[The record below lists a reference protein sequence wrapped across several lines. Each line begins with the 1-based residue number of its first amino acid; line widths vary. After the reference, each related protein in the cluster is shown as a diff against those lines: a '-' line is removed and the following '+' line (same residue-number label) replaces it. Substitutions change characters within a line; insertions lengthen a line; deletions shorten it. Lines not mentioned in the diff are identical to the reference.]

1 MAKAQNKKNKL
12 KAKKAK
18 QSKKSKRGFF
28 NKKTKDED
36 ISIISDQKEP
46 FSWNV
51 FWDEQVIGRWKK
63 LRWFLEEKGIL
74 FFLTS
79 IVQYRNRLIT
89 KLIIVCLGIGIGLG
103 PRSVSLI
110 KKSNAMNAQSE
121 LSRIIDGQ
129 FKSGNILIKP
139 LMSSNYKKVHML
151 AFNIIGDTTSGV
163 PSTTDKYEISLKPFS
178 GVVDAESISYRYSIL
193 PIDSSRRIL
202 LVYIDTT
209 KQDDSSGV
217 FTLDIHAKGDKR
229 ISEQPLTIVLSDKQ
243 KTTKLLN
250 NDGLNLSPIS
260 AKLIDK
266 STAIADAQKSIKK
279 SLETYKLNEDRL
291 IASGYSL
298 KPTTSDL
305 IDSLPDYLSMPEIT
319 DTSDISVID
328 DLDLSNKE
336 IPDFGSELTIDG
348 KVFSAETIA
357 EVQRAANSN
366 SNKVVPVIANGNTNE
381 NADENTDDK
390 SQQTVTNG
398 ISDIDTPII
407 NDVSETDKILKDI
420 FANVQSLNT
429 ARRTRYNQLILLSQA
444 LNKSID
450 LSDFTKSKHL
460 K

>member
-1 MAKAQNKKNKL
+1 MAKIKKKNL
-12 KAKKAK
+12 KGSK
-18 QSKKSKRGFF
+18 SKKPNKGLFH
-28 NKKTKDED
+28 KKTKDDD

-51 FWDEQVIGRWKK
+51 FWDEQVVGRWKK

-79 IVQYRNRLIT
+79 IIQYRNRLIT

-151 AFNIIGDTTSGV
+151 AFNIIGDTTSGI
-163 PSTTDKYEISLKPFS
+163 PSTTDQYELSLKPFS
-178 GVVDAESISYRYSIL
+178 GVVDPENISYQYSIL

-217 FTLDIHAKGDKR
+217 FTLDIHVKGDKR

-250 NDGLNLSPIS
+250 EDGLNLSPLS

-279 SLETYKLNEDRL
+279 SLETYKINEDRL
-291 IASGYSL
+291 IAAGYSL
-298 KPTTSDL
+298 KPTTSDV
-305 IDSLPDYLSMPEIT
+305 IDTLPNYLTMSSIK
-319 DTSDISVID
+319 DSSDISILD

-336 IPDFGSELTIDG
+336 IPDIGSELTIDG
-348 KVFSAETIA
+348 KVFSAATIA
-357 EVQRAANSN
+357 EVQRASNANN
-366 SNKVVPVIANGNTNE
+366 NNIVPVI
-381 NADENTDDK
+381 TDNN
-390 SQQTVTNG
+390 SQQTVESQETNG

-407 NDVSETDKILKDI
+407 NDVSATDKILKDI
-420 FANVQSLNT
+420 FANVQSLNA
-429 ARRTRYNQLILLSQA
+429 ARRARYNQLILLSQA

-450 LSDFTKSKHL
+450 LSNFTKSKHL